1 MEEKEGRILIT
12 KCSSHC
18 NALRVS
24 CDPFDDDDGMYCDKS
39 GKWVRITEKDCAKCK
54 NPVLFGLSRSEVI
67 ERMAKA
73 NWITVVCLKNKCTPE
88 SVSQKEWDAEWIKL
102 SKQYK
107 KVYFAGAEAALNALL
122 EDKK

>member
-1 MEEKEGRILIT
+1 MADKEERIFIRKGTAIELCKFIYRDGCAGEMHC
-12 KCSSHC
+12 CS
-18 NALRVS
+18 
-24 CDPFDDDDGMYCDKS
+24 
-39 GKWVRITEKDCAKCK
+39 CAISI
-54 NPVLFGLSRSEVI
+54 PRSEAI
-67 ERMAKA
+67 DKMAKA
-73 NWITVVCLKNKCTPE
+73 NWITVVCLKNKCTPK